1 MVQKVDRKRGKTKG
15 AKKDILKLN
24 QELSIL
30 NAISEVVN
38 QSIDLDE
45 ILNRSLDKIMEMTEV
60 SSAGFY
66 LLDEQNKDL
75 FYVTHRGFSK
85 VFLKGMKR
93 IKLGIGI
100 TGKVA
105 QTGEPQFIDDYPGHP
120 AAIPLAI
127 EEGLRSIVV
136 VPLKSRDKVYGTLN
150 IARKELHQF
159 APFEKNLF
167 TAISQ
172 IIGGAIERAF
182 LYSENV
188 KRLEEQ
194 KTLSTVSQEIASKL
208 ELQVILQKIMEKA
221 VELLGGE
228 AGEIMLWDSRR
239 QNYATAV
246 VQGVSES
253 LIGRELSSPSDGVVG
268 EIITSKMPVLIH
280 DYEHHA
286 RRWRELDPY
295 HLKEVAGV
303 PLNVREMITGAM
315 VIGTSDPN
323 RHFQQ
328 KDIDLLFN
336 FANQAA
342 IAIGNAKLYEDSLE
356 KIKQLTTLYEVGKT
370 LSSTLDLDELLRK
383 ALELLRDRFGYQP
396 CTFLLLDQVKNELYV
411 KQVIGRD
418 IDEMKDIRFRVG
430 IDGIAGWVAKTGEF
444 HYAPDVSKDPRHI
457 VGLPNIKSEAV
468 FPLKIR
474 DQVIGVLDVASD
486 KLMGFDEENLKVL
499 SSLASEVSIFIENA
513 QLFYQLKQTLK
524 ELKQAQD
531 QVIQAEKLRAMGEMA
546 SGVAHDFNNLL
557 AVILGNIQLLL
568 HQFDRLSPEEI
579 RERLKTIEQSS
590 KDGAETVRR
599 IQEFSGMRK
608 DKEFTPLSL
617 NELITDVSNVT
628 QPRWR
633 EQTQKKGIQI
643 QLTQKLGKIPK
654 ILGNPSELRE
664 VMTNIV
670 FNAVDAMP
678 NGGEITITT
687 SIQAED
693 WVEMRIADTGIGMTE
708 EVRKRVFDPFFTTKG
723 VTNTGLGMSV
733 SYGIIKRHGGEILIE
748 TEPEKGTTFIIHL
761 PTGYMDEIPDEKVVK
776 PVPAAPLALQGGGA
790 RILVIDDEDSV
801 RKILYQMLKAKGY
814 QVVVASNGEEGIERF
829 KEEAFD
835 LVFTDLGMPK
845 MSGWEVGKA
854 LKGIDPKV
862 PIALITGWGVELN
875 REKMKESGI
884 DLVVSKPFNFDQ
896 VVRLVSEA
904 MELKEKI

>member
-1 MVQKVDRKRGKTKG
+1 MVRKVDRKKGKAKG
-15 AKKDILKLN
+15 AKEDILRLN

-30 NAISEVVN
+30 NAIGQVVN

-45 ILNRSLDKIMEMTEV
+45 IVNRSLDKIMEMTEV
-60 SSAGFY
+60 RSAGFY
-66 LLDEQNKDL
+66 LLDEQSNDL
-75 FYVTHRGFSK
+75 VYVAHRGFSK

-93 IKLGIGI
+93 IKLGEGA
-100 TGKVA
+100 TGEVA
-105 QTGEPQFIDDYPGHP
+105 QSGEPQFIDDYPGYP
-120 AAIPLAI
+120 GAIPLAI
-127 EEGLRSIVV
+127 EEGLKSIVV

-150 IARKELHQF
+150 IARKEFHQF
-159 APFEKNLF
+159 TPFEKNLF
-167 TAISQ
+167 TAIGQ

-194 KTLSTVSQEIASKL
+194 KTLFAVSQEIASKL
-208 ELQVILQKIMEKA
+208 ELQMILQKIMEKA
-221 VELLGGE
+221 VELLEGE
-228 AGEIMLWDSRR
+228 AGEVVLWDSRR
-239 QNYATAV
+239 QNYATAIV
-246 VQGVSES
+246 KGVSES
-253 LIGRELSSPSDGVVG
+253 LIGRELSSLSDGIVG
-268 EIITSKMPVLIH
+268 EIITNKMPVLLH

-286 RRWRELDPY
+286 RRWKELDPY

-303 PLNVREMITGAM
+303 PLIVREMIIGAM

-370 LSSTLDLDELLRK
+370 LSSTLDLDELLKK
-383 ALELLRDRFGYQP
+383 ALELLRDRFGYQL
-396 CTFLLLDQVKNELYV
+396 CILLLLDQEKNELYV
-411 KQVIGRD
+411 KQVIGRN
-418 IDEMKDIRFRVG
+418 IEEMKDLRFRVG
-430 IDGIAGWVAKTGEF
+430 IDGIAGWVAKTGESY
-444 HYAPDVSKDPRHI
+444 YAPDVSKDSKYI
-457 VGLPNIKSEAV
+457 FGLPGIKSEAV

-474 DQVIGVLDVASD
+474 DQVIGVLDVKSD
-486 KLMGFDEENLKVL
+486 ELMGFDEENLKVL
-499 SSLASEVSIFIENA
+499 SSLAGQVSIFIENA

-568 HQFDRLSPEEI
+568 HQFDRLSPDEI
-579 RERLKTIEQSS
+579 RERLKIIEQSS

-599 IQEFSGMRK
+599 IQEFSGMRR

-617 NELITDVSNVT
+617 NELITDLVNVT
-628 QPRWR
+628 QPRWK

-643 QLTQKLGKIPK
+643 ELTKKLGKIPK

-664 VMTNIV
+664 VTTNIV

-678 NGGEITITT
+678 NGGEIAITT
-687 SIQAED
+687 SVQAED
-693 WVEMRIADTGIGMTE
+693 WVEMRIADTGIGMSE

-748 TEPEKGTTFIIHL
+748 SEPGKGTTFIIHL
-761 PTGYMDEIPDEKVVK
+761 PTGYMNEIPDEKMVRTV
-776 PVPAAPLALQGGGA
+776 PVTPLALEGGGA
-790 RILVIDDEDSV
+790 RILVIDDEDSI

-829 KEEAFD
+829 KEEPFD

-845 MSGWEVGKA
+845 MSGWEVGRA
-854 LKGIDPKV
+854 LKGINPKV

-875 REKMKESGI
+875 KDKMKESGI

>member
-1 MVQKVDRKRGKTKG
+1 MVRKVDRKKENARG
-15 AKKDILKLN
+15 AQRDILRLN

-30 NAISEVVN
+30 NAISQTVN

-45 ILNRSLDKIMEMTEV
+45 ILNRSLDKIMEMTGV
-60 SSAGFY
+60 KSAGFY
-66 LLDEQNKDL
+66 LLDEQNNDL
-75 FYVTHRGFSK
+75 VYVAHRGFSK
-85 VFLKGMKR
+85 IFVKGMKR
-93 IKLGIGI
+93 IKLGEGI
-100 TGKVA
+100 TGEVA
-105 QTGEPQFIDDYPGHP
+105 QSGEPRFIDDYPGHLR
-120 AAIPLAI
+120 AIPLAI
-127 EEGLRSIVV
+127 EEGLKSIVV
-136 VPLKSRDKVYGTLN
+136 VPLKSRDKIYGTLN
-150 IARKELHQF
+150 IAQKEFHQF
-159 APFEKNLF
+159 TPFEKDLF

-194 KTLSTVSQEIASKL
+194 RTLFAVSQEIASRL
-208 ELQVILQKIMEKA
+208 ELKVILQKIIEKA

-228 AGEIMLWDSRR
+228 AGEVVLWDSRK

-253 LIGRELSSPSDGVVG
+253 LIGRELSSPSEGVVG
-268 EIITSKMPVLIH
+268 EIITNKVPVLIH
-280 DYEHHA
+280 DYEHHV
-286 RRWRELDPY
+286 RRGKELDSYP
-295 HLKEVAGV
+295 LKEVVGV
-303 PLNVREMITGAM
+303 PLNVREMIIGAM
-315 VIGTSDPN
+315 VVGTSDPGK
-323 RHFQQ
+323 RFEQ

-342 IAIGNAKLYEDSLE
+342 IAIGNAKLYEDSLG
-356 KIKQLTTLYEVGKT
+356 KIGQLTTLYEVGKS
-370 LSSTLDLDELLRK
+370 LSSTLDLDELLQK
-383 ALELLRDRFGYQP
+383 ALELLRDRFGYP
-396 CTFLLLDQVKNELYV
+396 LCSILLLDKDKDELYV
-411 KQVIGRD
+411 KQIIGRD
-418 IDEMKDIRFRVG
+418 FEETKGLRFGVG
-430 IDGIAGWVAKTGEF
+430 VDGIVGWVARTGEPY
-444 HYAPDVSKDPRHI
+444 YAPDVSKDSRYI
-457 VGLPNIKSEAV
+457 LGLPHIKSEAV

-474 DQVIGVLDVASD
+474 DQVIGVLDVESD
-486 KLMGFDEENLKVL
+486 ELMAFDEEDLKVL
-499 SSLASEVSIFIENA
+499 GSLASQVSNFIENA
-513 QLFYQLKQTLK
+513 QLFHQLKQTLK
-524 ELKQAQD
+524 DLKQAQD
-531 QVIQAEKLRAMGEMA
+531 QIVQAEKLRAMGEMA

-579 RERLKTIEQSS
+579 RERLQTIEQSS

-599 IQEFSGMRK
+599 IQEFSGMRR

-617 NELITDVSNVT
+617 NELITDVVNVT
-628 QPRWR
+628 QPRWK
-633 EQTQKKGIQI
+633 EQTQRKGIRI
-643 QLTQKLGKIPK
+643 ELTKRLGKIPQ
-654 ILGNPSELRE
+654 IVGNPSELRE

-678 NGGEITITT
+678 NGGEVTITT

-693 WVEMRIADTGIGMTE
+693 WVEMRIVDTGIGMTE

-733 SYGIIKRHGGEILIE
+733 SYGIVKRHGGEILIE
-748 TEPEKGTTFIIHL
+748 SEPGKGTTFIIHL
-761 PTGYMDEIPDEKVVK
+761 PTGYMNEIPDEKVTK
-776 PVPAAPLALQGGGA
+776 PPPVTPLKLEGGGA

-814 QVVVASNGEEGIERF
+814 EVVVASSGEEGIERF
-829 KEEAFD
+829 KEEHFD
-835 LVFTDLGMPK
+835 LVFTDLGMPR

-854 LKGIDPKV
+854 LKRIDPKIPV
-862 PIALITGWGVELN
+862 ALITGWGVELN
-875 REKMKESGI
+875 KEKMKESGI

>member
-1 MVQKVDRKRGKTKG
+1 MVRKVDRKKENAKVG
-15 AKKDILKLN
+15 KKDILRLN
-24 QELSIL
+24 EELSIL
-30 NAISEVVN
+30 NAISQVVN

-45 ILNRSLDKIMEMTEV
+45 ILNRSLDKVMEMTDIR
-60 SSAGFY
+60 SAGFY
-66 LLDEQNKDL
+66 LLDEQNNDL
-75 FYVTHRGFSK
+75 IYVAHRGFSK
-85 VFLKGMKR
+85 VFVKGMKR
-93 IKLGIGI
+93 MKLGEGV
-100 TGKVA
+100 TGGVA
-105 QTGEPQFIDDYPGHP
+105 QSGEPQFIDDYPAYPG
-120 AAIPLAI
+120 AVPLAI
-127 EEGLRSIVV
+127 EEGLKSIIV

-150 IARKELHQF
+150 IARKKSHQF
-159 APFEKNLF
+159 TPFEKSLF

-182 LYSENV
+182 FYSENV

-194 KTLSTVSQEIASKL
+194 RTLFTVSQEIASKL
-208 ELQVILQKIMEKA
+208 ELQVILQKIIGKA
-221 VELLGGE
+221 VELLEGE
-228 AGEIMLWDSRR
+228 SGEIVLWDSRR
-239 QNYATAV
+239 QNYATAI

-253 LIGRELSSPSDGVVG
+253 LIGRELSSPSDGIVG
-268 EIITSKMPVLIH
+268 EIITNKMPVLVH

-286 RRWRELDPY
+286 RRWKELDSY
-295 HLKEVAGV
+295 HLKEVVGV
-303 PLNVREMITGAM
+303 PLNVREMIIGAM
-315 VIGTSDPN
+315 VIGTSDPH
-323 RHFQQ
+323 RRFQQ

-370 LSSTLDLDELLRK
+370 LSSTLDLDELLKK
-383 ALELLRDRFGYQP
+383 ALEFLRDRFGYQL
-396 CTFLLLDQVKNELYV
+396 CVFLLLDQEKKELYI
-411 KQVIGRD
+411 KQIIGRD
-418 IDEMKDIRFRVG
+418 LEDVKEERFRVG
-430 IDGIAGWVAKTGEF
+430 VDGIVGWVAKQGEF
-444 HYAPDVSKDPRHI
+444 LYVPDVSKDSRYI
-457 VGLPNIKSEAV
+457 VELPSVRSEAA
-468 FPLKIR
+468 FPLRIR
-474 DQVIGVLDVASD
+474 DQVIGVLDIESE
-486 KLMGFDEENLKVL
+486 KLSGFDEEDLKVI
-499 SSLASEVSIFIENA
+499 SSLASQIGIFIENA

-531 QVIQAEKLRAMGEMA
+531 QIIQAEKLRAMGEMA

-599 IQEFSGMRK
+599 IQEFSGMRR

-617 NELITDVSNVT
+617 NELITDVINVT
-628 QPRWR
+628 QPRWK
-633 EQTQKKGIQI
+633 EQTQRKGIRVE
-643 QLTQKLGKIPK
+643 LTKKLGKIPK

-678 NGGEITITT
+678 NGGEVTITT
-687 SIQAED
+687 TIQAED
-693 WVEMRIADTGIGMTE
+693 WVEMRIADTGIGMAE
-708 EVRKRVFDPFFTTKG
+708 EVRRRVFDPFFTTKG

-733 SYGIIKRHGGEILIE
+733 SYGIIKRHGGEIIIE
-748 TEPEKGTTFIIHL
+748 SEPGKGSTFIVHL
-761 PTGYMDEIPDEKVVK
+761 PTGYLNEMPDEKMVRTV
-776 PVPAAPLALQGGGA
+776 PVTPLALEGGGA

-814 QVVVASNGEEGIERF
+814 EVVVASNGQEGIERF
-829 KEEAFD
+829 KEEPFD

-845 MSGWEVGKA
+845 MSGWEVGRA
-854 LKGIDPKV
+854 LKGINPKV

-875 REKMKESGI
+875 KDKMKESGI

>member
-1 MVQKVDRKRGKTKG
+1 MVRKVDRKKEKAKET
-15 AKKDILKLN
+15 KKDILRLN

-30 NAISEVVN
+30 NAISQVVN

-60 SSAGFY
+60 RSAGFY
-66 LLDEQNKDL
+66 LLDEQNNDL
-75 FYVTHRGFSK
+75 VYVAHRGFSK

-93 IKLGIGI
+93 IKLGEGV
-100 TGKVA
+100 TGEVA
-105 QTGEPQFIDDYPGHP
+105 QSGEPQFIDDYPGYP
-120 AAIPLAI
+120 GAIPLAI
-127 EEGLRSIVV
+127 EEGLKSVVV

-150 IARKELHQF
+150 IARKEFHQF
-159 APFEKNLF
+159 TPFEKSLF

-172 IIGGAIERAF
+172 ILGGAIERAF

-194 KTLSTVSQEIASKL
+194 RTLFAVSQEIASKL

-221 VELLGGE
+221 VELLEGE
-228 AGEIMLWDSRR
+228 VGKIDLWDSRR
-239 QNYATAV
+239 QNYATAI

-253 LIGRELSSPSDGVVG
+253 LIGRELSSPSDGIVG
-268 EIITSKMPVLIH
+268 QIITNKMPVLLH
-280 DYEHHA
+280 DYEHHP
-286 RRWRELDPY
+286 RRWEELDPY
-295 HLKEVAGV
+295 HLKEVVGV
-303 PLNVREMITGAM
+303 PLSVREMIIGAM
-315 VIGTSDPN
+315 VVGTSD
-323 RHFQQ
+323 RRKHFQQ
-328 KDIDLLFN
+328 KDVDLLLN

-342 IAIGNAKLYEDSLE
+342 IAIGNTKLYEDSLE
-356 KIKQLTTLYEVGKT
+356 KIKHLTTLYEVGKT
-370 LSSTLDLDELLRK
+370 LSSTLDLDELIKK
-383 ALELLRDRFGYQP
+383 ALELLRDRFGYQL
-396 CTFLLLDQVKNELYV
+396 CVFLLLDQEKNELYV

-418 IDEMKDIRFRVG
+418 FEEMKDLRFRVG
-430 IDGIAGWVAKTGEF
+430 IDGIVGWVAKTGESY
-444 HYAPDVSKDPRHI
+444 YAPDVSKDSKYI
-457 VGLPNIKSEAV
+457 FGLPGMKSEAA

-474 DQVIGVLDVASD
+474 DQVIGVLDVESD
-486 KLMGFDEENLKVL
+486 ELMGFDEENLKVL
-499 SSLASEVSIFIENA
+499 SSLASQVSIFIENA

-531 QVIQAEKLRAMGEMA
+531 QIIQAEKLRAMGEMA

-599 IQEFSGMRK
+599 IQEFSGMRR

-617 NELITDVSNVT
+617 NELISDLVNVT
-628 QPRWR
+628 QPRWK
-633 EQTQKKGIQI
+633 EQTQRKGIQI
-643 QLTQKLGKIPK
+643 ELTKKLGKIPQ

-664 VMTNIV
+664 VTTNIV

-678 NGGEITITT
+678 NGGEVTITT
-687 SIQAED
+687 AVQAED

-748 TEPEKGTTFIIHL
+748 SEPGKGTTFIIHL
-761 PTGYMDEIPDEKVVK
+761 PTGYMNEIPDEKMVRTV
-776 PVPAAPLALQGGGA
+776 PVTPLALEGGGA

-829 KEEAFD
+829 KEEPFD

-845 MSGWEVGKA
+845 MSGWEVGRA
-854 LKGIDPKV
+854 LKGINPKV

-875 REKMKESGI
+875 KDKMKESGI

-896 VVRLVSEA
+896 VVRLVTEA

>member
-1 MVQKVDRKRGKTKG
+1 MVRKVDRKKGKAKG
-15 AKKDILKLN
+15 AKEDILRLN

-30 NAISEVVN
+30 NAIGQVVN

-45 ILNRSLDKIMEMTEV
+45 IVNRSLDKIMEMTEV
-60 SSAGFY
+60 RSAGFY
-66 LLDEQNKDL
+66 LLDEQSNDL
-75 FYVTHRGFSK
+75 VYVAHRGFSK

-93 IKLGIGI
+93 IKLGEGA
-100 TGKVA
+100 TGEVA
-105 QTGEPQFIDDYPGHP
+105 QSGEPQFIDDYPGYP
-120 AAIPLAI
+120 GAIPLAI
-127 EEGLRSIVV
+127 EEGLKSIVV

-150 IARKELHQF
+150 IARKEFHQF
-159 APFEKNLF
+159 TPFEKNLF
-167 TAISQ
+167 TAIGQ

-194 KTLSTVSQEIASKL
+194 KTLFAVSQEIASKL
-208 ELQVILQKIMEKA
+208 ELQMILQKIMEKA
-221 VELLGGE
+221 VELLEGE
-228 AGEIMLWDSRR
+228 AGEVVLWDSRR
-239 QNYATAV
+239 QNYATAI
-246 VQGVSES
+246 VQGISES
-253 LIGRELSSPSDGVVG
+253 LIGRELSSPSDGIVG
-268 EIITSKMPVLIH
+268 EIITNKMPVLLH

-286 RRWRELDPY
+286 RRWKELDPY

-303 PLNVREMITGAM
+303 PLIVREMIIGAM

-370 LSSTLDLDELLRK
+370 LSSTLDLDELLKK
-383 ALELLRDRFGYQP
+383 ALELLRDRFGYQL
-396 CTFLLLDQVKNELYV
+396 CVFLLLDQEKNELYV
-411 KQVIGRD
+411 KQVIGGN
-418 IDEMKDIRFRVG
+418 IEEMKDLRFRVG
-430 IDGIAGWVAKTGEF
+430 IDGIAGWVAKTGESY
-444 HYAPDVSKDPRHI
+444 YAPDVSKDSRYMF
-457 VGLPNIKSEAV
+457 GLASTQSEAV

-474 DQVIGVLDVASD
+474 DQVIGVLDVESD
-486 KLMGFDEENLKVL
+486 QLMGFNEEDLKVL
-499 SSLASEVSIFIENA
+499 SSLAGQVSIFIENA
-513 QLFYQLKQTLK
+513 QLFYQLKQMLK

-568 HQFDRLSPEEI
+568 HQFDRLSPDEI

-599 IQEFSGMRK
+599 IQEFSGMRR

-617 NELITDVSNVT
+617 NELITDLVNVT
-628 QPRWR
+628 QPRWK

-643 QLTQKLGKIPK
+643 ELTKKLGKIPK

-664 VMTNIV
+664 VTTNIV

-687 SIQAED
+687 SVQAED
-693 WVEMRIADTGIGMTE
+693 WVEMRIADTGIGMSE

-748 TEPEKGTTFIIHL
+748 SEPGKGTTFIIHL
-761 PTGYMDEIPDEKVVK
+761 PTGYMNEIPDEKMVRTV
-776 PVPAAPLALQGGGA
+776 PVTPLALEGGGA

-829 KEEAFD
+829 KEEPFD

-845 MSGWEVGKA
+845 MSGWEVGRA
-854 LKGIDPKV
+854 LKGINPKV

-875 REKMKESGI
+875 KDKMKESGI

>member
-1 MVQKVDRKRGKTKG
+1 MVRKVDRKKENTRGS
-15 AKKDILKLN
+15 KKDILRLN
-24 QELSIL
+24 KELSIL
-30 NAISEVVN
+30 NAISQVVN

-45 ILNRSLDKIMEMTEV
+45 ILNRSLDKVMEMTDV
-60 SSAGFY
+60 RSAGFY
-66 LLDEQNKDL
+66 LLDEQNNDL
-75 FYVTHRGFSK
+75 IYVAHRGFSK
-85 VFLKGMKR
+85 VFVKGMKR
-93 IKLGIGI
+93 MKLGEGV
-100 TGKVA
+100 TGEVA
-105 QTGEPQFIDDYPGHP
+105 QSGEPQFIDDYPAYPG
-120 AAIPLAI
+120 AIPLAI
-127 EEGLRSIVV
+127 EEGLKSIVV
-136 VPLKSRDKVYGTLN
+136 VPLISRDKVYGTLN
-150 IARKELHQF
+150 IARKESHQF
-159 APFEKNLF
+159 TPFEKSLF

-182 LYSENV
+182 FYSENV

-194 KTLSTVSQEIASKL
+194 RTLFTVSQEIASKL
-208 ELQVILQKIMEKA
+208 ELQVILQKIIGKA
-221 VELLGGE
+221 LELLEGE
-228 AGEIMLWDSRR
+228 SGEIVLWDSRR
-239 QNYATAV
+239 QNYATAI

-253 LIGRELSSPSDGVVG
+253 LIGRELSSPSDGIVG
-268 EIITSKMPVLIH
+268 EIITNKMPVLVH

-286 RRWRELDPY
+286 RRWKELDSY
-295 HLKEVAGV
+295 HLKEVVGV
-303 PLNVREMITGAM
+303 PLNVREMIIGAM
-315 VIGTSDPN
+315 VIGTSDPHK
-323 RHFQQ
+323 RFQQ

-370 LSSTLDLDELLRK
+370 LSSTLDLDELLKK
-383 ALELLRDRFGYQP
+383 ALEFLRDRFGYQL
-396 CTFLLLDQVKNELYV
+396 CVFLLLDQEKKELYI
-411 KQVIGRD
+411 KQIIGRD
-418 IDEMKDIRFRVG
+418 LEDVKELRFRVG
-430 IDGIAGWVAKTGEF
+430 VDGIVGWVAKQGEF
-444 HYAPDVSKDPRHI
+444 LYVPDVSKDSRYI
-457 VGLPNIKSEAV
+457 VELPNVRSGAA

-474 DQVIGVLDVASD
+474 DQVIGVLDIESE
-486 KLMGFDEENLKVL
+486 KLSGFDEEDLKVL
-499 SSLASEVSIFIENA
+499 SSLASQIGIFIENA

-531 QVIQAEKLRAMGEMA
+531 QIIQAEKLRAMGEMA

-599 IQEFSGMRK
+599 IQEFSGMRRDK
-608 DKEFTPLSL
+608 DFTPLSL
-617 NELITDVSNVT
+617 NELITDVINVT
-628 QPRWR
+628 QPRWK
-633 EQTQKKGIQI
+633 EQTQRKGIRVE
-643 QLTQKLGKIPK
+643 LTTKLGKIPK

-678 NGGEITITT
+678 NGGEVTVTT
-687 SIQAED
+687 TIQAED
-693 WVEMRIADTGIGMTE
+693 WVEMRIADTGIGMAE
-708 EVRKRVFDPFFTTKG
+708 EVRRRVFDPFFTTKG

-733 SYGIIKRHGGEILIE
+733 SYGIVKRHGGEILIE
-748 TEPEKGTTFIIHL
+748 SEPRKGTTFIVHL
-761 PTGYMDEIPDEKVVK
+761 PTGYLNEMPDEKEVRTV
-776 PVPAAPLALQGGGA
+776 PVTPVALEGGGA

-814 QVVVASNGEEGIERF
+814 EVVVASNGQEGIERF
-829 KEEAFD
+829 KEEPFD

-845 MSGWEVGKA
+845 MSGWEVGRA
-854 LKGIDPKV
+854 LKGINPKV
-862 PIALITGWGVELN
+862 PIVLITGWGVELN
-875 REKMKESGI
+875 KDKMKESGI